1 MLIEVAYI
9 LLAGLANRIRGGLF
23 GDKIRKVLP
32 FYGTTEGRLIYA
44 IYISSFYIYLGTT
57 KFHLAGAAL
66 TVGTT
71 FLGHAIKGFS
81 PWQFMMRTSDV
92 WKLSLRGLLL
102 TVPIALSSYLV
113 LGSGGAIIIALG
125 GLLMGPIYFLSQ
137 RAPQVSYLSDLKET
151 ASNNDLAEV
160 LFGWVLAGLVVGGAY
175 YGGGY

>member
-1 MLIEVAYI
+1 MLIEATYI

-32 FYGTTEGRLIYA
+32 FYGTTEGRLIYS
-44 IYISSFYIYLGTT
+44 IYISSFYLYLGTT

-66 TVGTT
+66 TVGTV

-81 PWQFMMRTSDV
+81 PWQFMMTKDDI
-92 WKLSLRGLLL
+92 WKMSLRGLAL
-102 TVPIALSSYLV
+102 TGLIALSSYLV
-113 LGSGGAIIIALG
+113 LGFGGAIIIALG

-137 RAPQVSYLSDLKET
+137 RAPQVSYLNDIKEN
-151 ASNNDLAEV
+151 ASNNDLAEI
-160 LFGWVLAGLVVGGAY
+160 LFGFVLAGLIVGGAY